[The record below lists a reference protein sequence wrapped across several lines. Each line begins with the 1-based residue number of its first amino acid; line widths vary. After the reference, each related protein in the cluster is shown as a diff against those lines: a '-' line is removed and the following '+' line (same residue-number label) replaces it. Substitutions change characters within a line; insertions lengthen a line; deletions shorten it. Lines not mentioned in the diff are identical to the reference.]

1 MRELR
6 EVCEELA
13 TLRLDSKRD
22 VLGDVLPA
30 IHTELAT
37 DNVIVYSLAET
48 IQGWR
53 MVGWAQHGN
62 ADGLRLGLAEA
73 IATEQPMSYSP
84 AAVSPLQRNR
94 VADPI
99 ALVGGPARW
108 QATTTCIRYLAPAGM
123 GACRQLRVLLCD
135 GSGALAWF
143 GTVHDG
149 VLSRRHAKILAAV
162 APAMRKRLASERLLA
177 GASLER
183 DLVDAVIARIGAPA
197 FVIGAGGRLLAV
209 NLAGRALYDRSA
221 AEVRAAL
228 AGEPSTFAFDR
239 TQLAATGTR
248 ATSLLVLRENTD
260 RRLDDAVAL
269 AATRWMLTRRQRE
282 VLGYIVQGYSNLRIA
297 EVLQVSV
304 RAVELHVTHLL
315 DRAEVDGRA
324 ALTAATLAPR
334 RSA

>member
-6 EVCEELA
+6 EVCEELS
-13 TLRLDSKRD
+13 TLRLDRKRD
-22 VLGDVLPA
+22 VLADVLPA
-30 IHTELAT
+30 IRAALAT
-37 DNVIVYSLAET
+37 DNVVVYSLAET

-62 ADGLRLGLAEA
+62 ADGLRRGLAEA

-84 AAVSPLQRNR
+84 AAVTAPQRNR

-99 ALVGGPARW
+99 ALVGGPEPW

-123 GACRQLRVLLCD
+123 AACRQLRVLLCD

-149 VLSRRHAKILAAV
+149 ALSRRHARVLAAV
-162 APAMRKRLASERLLA
+162 APAMRRRLASERLLD
-177 GASLER
+177 GASSER

-209 NLAGRALYDRSA
+209 NTAGRALYDRA
-221 AEVRAAL
+221 CAEVRAAL
-228 AGEPSTFAFDR
+228 AGEPSALVFDR

-248 ATSLLVLRENTD
+248 ATWLLVLRDNAD

-269 AATRWMLTRRQRE
+269 AATRWRLTRRQRE
-282 VLGYIVQGYSNLRIA
+282 VLGYVVQGYSNLRIA
-297 EVLQVSV
+297 EVLQVTV
-304 RAVELHVTHLL
+304 RAVELHITHLL

-324 ALTAATLAPR
+324 ALIAATLAPR